1 MTNKEINNKELPKNF
16 NLFELIK
23 KEIQEKKNNQ
33 NIIGRSRERKIE
45 FLEREALESIS
56 GKND

>member
-1 MTNKEINNKELPKNF
+1 MTNKEINDKKLPKNF
-16 NLFELIK
+16 NLFVLIK

-33 NIIGRSRERKIE
+33 NIIGQSRERKRE